1 MTVHKAKGLEFP
13 IVILADMTAKLV
25 PFEASRH
32 IDHDKGLAA
41 VRIGGW
47 SPKDLTDWSA
57 QEKERERAEG
67 VRIAYVAA
75 TRARDVLV
83 VPAVGDQ
90 PFGSDAWLSPLDS
103 SIYPAMEARRHPS
116 SAAGCPPFKKDS
128 VLKRP
133 DEGVAMSNTVAPG
146 SHRISADL
154 PFDVVW
160 WDPAALGL
168 GAEPPFGLRRQELIS
183 KDVALEVVAEG
194 TARYIAWRNTRDDAR
209 TRAAQPSVQVR
220 TATEWA
226 RGEREEGTNAQR
238 PTANSHIEIVTL
250 PTSDTRPSGP
260 RFGTLV
266 HASLAV
272 VPLDADE
279 VTIDRVVAV
288 QARIVA
294 APPDELA
301 AAQQVVRAVLGH
313 GLLADARRASER
325 GALLRETPT
334 TIVRDGQLIEGTV
347 DLAFE
352 TDQGFTVIDF
362 KTDRAEGELQIVYA
376 RQVQLYAEA
385 IAEATGKP
393 ARAVLMS
400 V

>member
-1 MTVHKAKGLEFP
+1 
-13 IVILADMTAKLV
+13 
-25 PFEASRH
+25 
-32 IDHDKGLAA
+32 
-41 VRIGGW
+41 
-47 SPKDLTDWSA
+47 
-57 QEKERERAEG
+57 
-67 VRIAYVAA
+67 
-75 TRARDVLV
+75 
-83 VPAVGDQ
+83 
-90 PFGSDAWLSPLDS
+90 
-103 SIYPAMEARRHPS
+103 
-116 SAAGCPPFKKDS
+116 
-128 VLKRP
+128 
-133 DEGVAMSNTVAPG
+133 MSNTVAPG

-352 TDQGFTVIDF
+352 TDQGFMVIDF